1 MGAKHSN
8 KILIVDD
15 ADGLT
20 HFLQKFLESKNYEVR
35 TADDGENGYA
45 TSLEFNPDLIVTD
58 IQMPGISGLDMM
70 SYIRMHQPDV
80 RAIYMS
86 GDLDTHRSRLQAE
99 QRRYHVKLLA
109 KPFTSSEFLK
119 LITNLSDALP
129 NGVNELTHH

>member
-1 MGAKHSN
+1 MGAKNSN

-70 SYIRMHQPDV
+70 RYIRMHQPDV
-80 RAIYMS
+80 RTIYMS

-109 KPFTSSEFLK
+109 KPFTSSEFLE

>member
-1 MGAKHSN
+1 MGAKNSN

-70 SYIRMHQPDV
+70 RYIRMQQPDV
-80 RAIYMS
+80 RTIYMS

-109 KPFTSSEFLK
+109 KPFTSSEFLE